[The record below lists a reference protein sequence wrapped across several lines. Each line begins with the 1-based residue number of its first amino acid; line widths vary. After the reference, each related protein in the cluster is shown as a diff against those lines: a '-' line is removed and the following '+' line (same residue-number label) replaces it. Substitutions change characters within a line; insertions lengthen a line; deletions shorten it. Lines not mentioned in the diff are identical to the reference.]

1 MMRTIIVT
9 GSAGLIGSETV
20 RRFARDGARVLGI
33 DNDMRA
39 KFFGAEAS
47 TKKTRDDLIAN
58 VRDYEHHDLDI
69 RDAAAVM
76 DLFKQHRGTIEA
88 IVHTASQPSHDWAAR
103 DPQTDFTVN
112 ANGTLNLL
120 EAARTFSPEAPFI
133 FTSTNKVYGDTP
145 NGLPL
150 RELEKRWEIEP
161 GHEYEPG
168 ISETM
173 SIDYTK
179 HSLFGASKVA
189 ADILVQEY
197 GRYFGMP
204 TVSFRGGCLT
214 GPAHAGT
221 ELHGFLSYL
230 MICAVSG
237 RPYRVFGYKG
247 KQVRDNIHSFDLVEA
262 FAEFIRAPRAGE
274 VYNIGGSRHSN
285 CSMLEAIE
293 MCEQISGK
301 KLNWSYEETNRI
313 GDHIWWISD
322 VRKFQAHYP
331 DWKFRYGI
339 RDILE
344 EIHAAVAAYGA
355 TRLTKAVRGLSA
367 RTGRNFSLS
376 RLRTATACRLTS
388 ATCTLTIQR
397 FNDLTPN
404 TLRLRPLSAAPRDPR
419 SRRHEASPRRD
430 RRRTNRGPTR
440 QRRTQQGKQKCPPGS
455 RQSSR
460 EGPRRCV
467 LYRCVPDRERY

>member
-1 MMRTIIVT
+1 MRTVIVT
-9 GSAGLIGSETV
+9 GSAGLIGSEAV
-20 RRFARDGARVLGI
+20 KRFAKEGTHVVGI

-39 KFFGAEAS
+39 QFFGAEAS

-58 VRDYEHHDLDI
+58 VRSYEHHDLDI
-69 RDAAAVM
+69 RDASAVAE
-76 DLFKQHRGTIEA
+76 LFKCHRGHIEA

-103 DPQTDFTVN
+103 DPQTDFRVN

-120 EAARTFSPEAPFI
+120 EAAREFSPEAPFI
-133 FTSTNKVYGDTP
+133 FVSTNKVYGDTP
-145 NGLPL
+145 NRLPL
-150 RELEKRWEIEP
+150 RELPKRWEIEL

-173 SIDYTK
+173 SIDYSK
-179 HSLFGASKVA
+179 HSLFGASKAA
-189 ADILVQEY
+189 ADLLVQEY

-230 MICAVSG
+230 MLCTVKN

-285 CSMLEAIE
+285 CSILEAIDL
-293 MCEQISGK
+293 CEEISGR
-301 KLNWSYEETNRI
+301 KLTWSYEETNRI

-322 VRKFQAHYP
+322 VGKFQKHYP
-331 DWKFRYGI
+331 DWKFRYSLRG
-339 RDILE
+339 ILE
-344 EIHAAVAAYGA
+344 EIY
-355 TRLTKAVRGLSA
+355 
-367 RTGRNFSLS
+367 
-376 RLRTATACRLTS
+376 
-388 ATCTLTIQR
+388 
-397 FNDLTPN
+397 
-404 TLRLRPLSAAPRDPR
+404 R
-419 SRRHEASPRRD
+419 SVGD
-430 RRRTNRGPTR
+430 RA
-440 QRRTQQGKQKCPPGS
+440 
-455 RQSSR
+455 
-460 EGPRRCV
+460 E
-467 LYRCVPDRERY
+467 